1 MKNKKILALIIFII
15 GLILIVLALLFKN
28 NASTLVITDLEFSNL
43 KIISDNSFTID
54 VYNPSKTKKES
65 TKVILDLFNDSKKL
79 IMNAVMEV
87 PELNG
92 LETKTLE
99 YSQAN
104 IFNELPVDFKV
115 KKYTENVVLKEN
127 ISIEAKLGNI
137 LLEFAKQV
145 VNENYNNDKNLD
157 ITLTALSLKNDFQK
171 DLSELE
177 KKEYKCSLENSFVE
191 VKFINNNYNYTTYLY
206 CEAFV
211 EK

>member
-1 MKNKKILALIIFII
+1 MKKKKIFALIILII
-15 GLILIVLALLFKN
+15 GLILIVLALFINN
-28 NASTLVITDLEFSNL
+28 NASTTVTDLEFKNL
-43 KIISDNSFTID
+43 QITSDNSFTID
-54 VYNPSKTKKES
+54 VYNPSNSKKES
-65 TKVILDLFNDSKKL
+65 TKVILDLFNDKEKL
-79 IMNAVMEV
+79 IMNAIIEV
-87 PELNG
+87 PKLNSF
-92 LETKTLE
+92 ETKTIE
-99 YSQAN
+99 YSQVN